1 MVWSST
7 SERNNNL
14 NYTYKYNMSS
24 VDPSK
29 FKKLSDI
36 DHVLKRPGM
45 YLGSL
50 KPHTSLKWISSE
62 GRMIQKEITYNP
74 GFLKIF
80 DEIIT
85 NSVDESKR
93 KGSKLNTI
101 KITISKGTIS
111 IWDNGGIPVL
121 KNDEHNEWIPE
132 MIFSNMKAGSNFDD
146 SEDRSWAGTNGVGST
161 ITNIY
166 SKEFSI
172 STCDGKNIFSQIFS
186 DNMRKRTKPKIKAST
201 RSHTE
206 ISYTP
211 DLDKFG
217 LSEIDESHMLLLEKR
232 VLDIAACNPKLK
244 ISFNNKP
251 VVIKSFEE
259 YIKLYIQDCF
269 YETKKDGSWSVGI
282 GLSQNG
288 FQQVSFVNSTET
300 YDAGTHVDYILS
312 QIIVSLREF
321 FQKKYKVDIKPSELK
336 NHIFLFVNSTVIN
349 PSFSSQTKEKLIT
362 EIKDFGYTFE
372 VTQKFIQLILKSEI
386 VASILDWIDQK
397 KLAEEN
403 KLQRDLN
410 KNLGKIKIEKLIDA
424 KHKDRWK
431 CSIGIFEGESAIS
444 AFRDHRNV
452 DLQGA
457 FALKGKFVNV
467 SEIQTSKLLSK
478 KASGDYNYEE
488 LVSIMGA
495 IGLKLGQEVNL
506 KDLRYGRILFYCD
519 ADVDG
524 NSIVGL
530 LVNFFYKYW
539 PELFDRKMIYKVETP
554 IVVAIPKTKNK
565 NKIFFYSQSEYQS
578 WVVKNDLKGFDIK
591 YKKGLGALLHDEY
604 KDIIENP
611 KLTQITR
618 DDVSKRSLEIWFGGD
633 SELRKNEMLEVNI

>member
-1 MVWSST
+1 
-7 SERNNNL
+7 
-14 NYTYKYNMSS
+14 MSI
-24 VDPSK
+24 DPKK

-50 KPHTSLKWISSE
+50 KPHTSLKWVYSE
-62 GRMIQKEITYNP
+62 GKMVQKEITYNP

-101 KITISKGTIS
+101 KITVDKGSIT

-121 KNDEHNEWIPE
+121 KDEEHNEWIPE

-166 SKEFSI
+166 SKAFSI
-172 STCDGKNIFSQIFS
+172 STCDGKNSFKQTFS
-186 DNMRKRTKPKIKAST
+186 DNMRKRTKVKITPST
-201 RSHTE
+201 KSHTE
-206 ISYTP
+206 IFYLP
-211 DLDKFG
+211 DLEKFG
-217 LSEIDESHMLLLEKR
+217 LTDIDESHYLLIEKR
-232 VLDIAACNPKLK
+232 VLDISACNPKLK
-244 ISFNNKP
+244 IYFNGKP
-251 VVIKSFEE
+251 VIIKSFEE
-259 YIKLYIQDCF
+259 YIKLYLSECF
-269 YETKKDGSWSVGI
+269 YESKKDGSWSIGI
-282 GLSQNG
+282 GQSGSG

-300 YDAGTHVDYILS
+300 YDAGTHVDYILG

-321 FQKKYKVDIKPSELK
+321 FQKKYKVDIKPSEIK
-336 NHIFLFVNSTVIN
+336 NHIFLFINATVTN

-372 VTQKFIQLILKSEI
+372 VSQKFIQQILKSEI

-444 AFRDHRNV
+444 AFRDYRDTNF
-452 DLQGA
+452 QGA

-554 IVVAIPKTKNK
+554 IVVAIPKSKGK
-565 NKIFFYSQSEYQS
+565 NKIFFYSQTEYMNWCS
-578 WVVKNDLKGFDIK
+578 KNDLKNFEIK
-591 YKKGLGALLHDEY
+591 YKKGLGALVGDEY

-611 KLTQITR
+611 KVLQITK
-618 DDVSKRSLEIWFGGD
+618 DEASKRSLDVWFGGD
-633 SELRKNEMLEVNI
+633 SELRKSAMLEVNI